1 MDYFSGFFL
10 SISFEIFPVINIA
23 YVKIVLGSF
32 IRRMR
37 ASFRVY
43 IVFTKIAKLDFNLC
57 KS

>member
-32 IRRMR
+32 IRRPQDD
-37 ASFRVY
+37 SYHLFPQE
-43 IVFTKIAKLDFNLC
+43 
-57 KS
+57 